1 MKKET
6 TPDSVIDFLGGSEM
20 EMPDYMQ
27 LAEVMFNDYVD
38 NAAKY
43 ISDHKDYNFIKIY
56 NDITAVSDLCV
67 ATKAYEMFSLHRV
80 KLVKDLEN
88 VHLLSIA
95 VMDRPM
101 AVFSICIEAVA
112 NLENPIEQAASIVLW
127 FPIIKHFA
135 NKSKIFY
142 DQTHKEEVANEEN
155 K

>member
-6 TPDSVIDFLGGSEM
+6 TPDSVIDFLGGTEM

-56 NDITAVSDLCV
+56 DDITAISDLCV
-67 ATKAYEMFSLHRV
+67 ATKAYEMFSLHRA
-80 KLVKDLEN
+80 KLIKDLEN

-95 VMDRPM
+95 VMDRP
-101 AVFSICIEAVA
+101 VA